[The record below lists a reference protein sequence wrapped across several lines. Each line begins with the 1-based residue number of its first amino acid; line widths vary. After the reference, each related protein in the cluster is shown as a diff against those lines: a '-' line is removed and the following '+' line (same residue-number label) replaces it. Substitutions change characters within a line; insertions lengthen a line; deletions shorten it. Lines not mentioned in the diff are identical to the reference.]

1 MGYSLERGD
10 MEDRELLLGKLT
22 TTWSLGRKLRN
33 KTSGERTLSDRT
45 PEFMMSDYLYLSM

>member
-1 MGYSLERGD
+1 